1 MIIKKNKDASF
12 DYSVEI
18 TEIDDLSPMEN
29 TKGKLKF
36 DKIVLNYSKEMN
48 RFYISHYYLN
58 PLDSFGAYWD
68 ITDSGCFSFN
78 KEELELLIKELITL
92 KKQGE

>member
-1 MIIKKNKDASF
+1 MKINKMQEKGF
-12 DYSVEI
+12 EYSVEI
-18 TEIDDLSPMEN
+18 TEMDDLSPMKN
-29 TKGKLKF
+29 TKGELKY
-36 DKIVLNYSKEMN
+36 DKITLSYSKEMN
-48 RFYISHYYLN
+48 RFYISNYYLN

-92 KKQGE
+92 KEQGE